1 MPRMDAVPDTALLDP
16 ELPPQPERPLAN
28 DCCGGGCADCVF
40 TLYLRDMKIWNKEVK
55 EIQRLHAEKV
65 AAASKA

>member
-1 MPRMDAVPDTALLDP
+1 MNDVNDTVIPEP

-40 TLYLRDMKIWNKEVK
+40 TLYLRDLKAWDKQVK
-55 EIQRLHAEKV
+55 EIRRLHAEKT
-65 AAASKA
+65 AAAGRQ